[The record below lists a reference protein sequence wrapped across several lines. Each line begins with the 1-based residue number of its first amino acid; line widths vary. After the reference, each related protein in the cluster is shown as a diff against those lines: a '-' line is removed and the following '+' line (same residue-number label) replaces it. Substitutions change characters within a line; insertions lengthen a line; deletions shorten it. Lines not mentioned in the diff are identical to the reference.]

1 MAEKKPSFKKSFL
14 IFLLVMTP
22 PFWLLFTDE
31 GSRVSD
37 TALLWLLGRDEIKLD
52 LARLDAGFSRAD
64 IKTVYADTDWQ
75 CARQQSNFGDEL
87 CAATIG
93 TFNGF
98 PAQVLTFYFRQGQV
112 SAVKL
117 IYREM
122 YHQQIMGHYIGQ
134 LGQPDNVAAAVA
146 EGPEAD
152 EVLQWDL
159 GKGVMLLKK
168 EITSSDEPSLL
179 WLAATPRSD

>member
-1 MAEKKPSFKKSFL
+1 MAEKKHSFKKSFL

-52 LARLDAGFSRAD
+52 FAELDGGFSRAD
-64 IKTVYADTDWQ
+64 IETVYADTAWK
-75 CARQQSNFGDEL
+75 CGAKTTTFGDEL
-87 CAATIG
+87 CAAGIG

-98 PAQVLTFYFRQGQV
+98 PAQLLTFYFQRGQV

-117 IYREM
+117 IYRGM
-122 YHQQIMGHYIGQ
+122 YHEQILGHYIGQ

-146 EGPEAD
+146 EGPKAD

-159 GKGVMLLKK
+159 GRGMLLLQKA
-168 EITSSDEPSLL
+168 ITTSAEPSLL
-179 WLAATPRSD
+179 WLAKAPTT

>member
-1 MAEKKPSFKKSFL
+1 MTEKTPSFKKSFL

-52 LARLDAGFSRAD
+52 LAKLDAGFSRTD
-64 IKTVYADTDWQ
+64 IKTVYSDTDWQ
-75 CARQQSNFGDEL
+75 CASQQSNFGDEL

-122 YHQQIMGHYIGQ
+122 YHEQIIGHYIAL

-159 GKGVMLLKK
+159 GKGLLLLQK
-168 EITSSDEPSLL
+168 EMSSSDEPSLL
-179 WLAATPRSD
+179 WLAASPG